1 MHPTNYMPEYMNTEH
16 EPEPE
21 PAAYLLSCEIPYY
34 QSTGDQV
41 DESATMTLA
50 MAENMIRERCV
61 SAFCS
66 ETDAL
71 FQIFREMID
80 NLHHYTIPRRL
91 SCVFGKISA
100 RQLPD
105 CIVAKII
112 DAHWSL
118 YQFTEKYMLSQNLS
132 EEMTF
137 ADIDLFV
144 ELYTVFLCETN
155 E

>member
-1 MHPTNYMPEYMNTEH
+1 MHPTEYMPD
-16 EPEPE
+16 PE
-21 PAAYLLSCEIPYY
+21 PAAYLLACEIPYY

-50 MAENMIRERCV
+50 IAENIIRERCF
-61 SAFCS
+61 AAHCS

-91 SCVFGKISA
+91 SSVFGKI
-100 RQLPD
+100 RGPQNPGWL
-105 CIVAKII
+105 VAKII

-118 YQFTEKYMLSQNLS
+118 YQFTEKFKLSQNLS
-132 EEMTF
+132 EEIIF

-144 ELYTVFLCETN
+144 QLYNIFLCETN
-155 E
+155 